1 MDDDN
6 VVPMLVLALLLFVL
20 GYRLV
25 VSNNVTRF
33 YINCIEANASMITKD
48 AVAKCKEMIAK

>member
-1 MDDDN
+1 MNKFD
-6 VVPMLVLALLLFVL
+6 VVPMLVLALFLFVL
-20 GYRLV
+20 GYLLG

-33 YINCIEANASMITKD
+33 YNNCIEANASMITKD

>member
-20 GYRLV
+20 GYLLG
-25 VSNNVTRF
+25 VSHNVTRF
-33 YINCIEANASMITKD
+33 YNNCIEANASMITKD

>member
-33 YINCIEANASMITKD
+33 YNNCIEANASMITKD